1 MGWVLV
7 GLRWAASGFCSRGR
21 EGQALQWSLRLGCG
35 WAETAHPAFRGACPA
50 RHAILGRMWQKTAWA
65 WAREPTRKSRK
76 EDVRLPHMDGWSV
89 VLLAAACYVAVMALV
104 RLMRK
109 RRDQMI
115 ERFREEVEKEKKLK
129 EAERKREAFQNPGRK
144 SA

>member
-1 MGWVLV
+1 M
-7 GLRWAASGFCSRGR
+7 
-21 EGQALQWSLRLGCG
+21 
-35 WAETAHPAFRGACPA
+35 
-50 RHAILGRMWQKTAWA
+50 
-65 WAREPTRKSRK
+65 
-76 EDVRLPHMDGWSV
+76 